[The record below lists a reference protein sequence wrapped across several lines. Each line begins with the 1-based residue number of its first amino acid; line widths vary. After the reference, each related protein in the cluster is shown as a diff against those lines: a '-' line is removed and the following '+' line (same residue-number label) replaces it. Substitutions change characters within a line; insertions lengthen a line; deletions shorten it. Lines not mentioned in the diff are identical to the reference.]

1 MWSWDYRHGRQVCG
15 REELSS
21 ERFLSLP
28 QCFLLSRSRQVRH
41 FVAAV
46 ATSTDGVFELALE
59 VVAETPGELGD
70 GFVEAGGRVIAL
82 RLLRD
87 AAVGHGHEQ
96 LDPVELVRLAAAG
109 IVVHRHEVGVGP
121 DALQFFEYALA
132 RNVVGQAAERLEA
145 QDVAH
150 PVVDEFQHFR
160 REQPAF
166 PA

>member
-1 MWSWDYRHGRQVCG
+1 MFALLSSFPNAAFKMCIRDRYCRNRACPFIMWSWGYKHGRQVCG

-28 QCFLLSRSRQVRH
+28 PCFLLSCSRQVRH

-82 RLLRD
+82 RC
-87 AAVGHGHEQ
+87 V
-96 LDPVELVRLAAAG
+96 
-109 IVVHRHEVGVGP
+109 
-121 DALQFFEYALA
+121 
-132 RNVVGQAAERLEA
+132 
-145 QDVAH
+145 
-150 PVVDEFQHFR
+150 
-160 REQPAF
+160 
-166 PA
+166 